1 MAVTDQTLAI
11 LDHMRIDLDRRVDAE
26 TRLIVEAWARA
37 WAELR
42 PTWQAA
48 IDRLVEIRRQGQRPT
63 RRQINEA
70 LRATRAMIATQ
81 DAIVALGREQGI
93 RISGQLPGLTQAAKR
108 LQADMLE
115 ASLPTVIPPGHAL
128 AGAVFDRV
136 DPAALDAIVKRTTR
150 QVTSLLRPLPREATA
165 AMKSLL
171 IRGIAVGDNPLEVAR
186 LIIGRVGEAFN
197 GGMARAVNVARTEMI
212 DAHRAAARAQDL
224 ANPDLVA
231 GWQWVASLTAARTCP
246 ACFSMHGTI
255 HPIEEFGPLGHQQCV
270 LPGALISGPRA
281 LASTSRWYSGEVIDI
296 ETRDGRVLSVTP
308 NHPILTT
315 QGWVAAGLLREGSD
329 VVTGTGAD
337 GPAIGRG
344 PHDHQSPALI
354 EDVAQS
360 VGGPLPVHAVSVPTS
375 PEDFHGDG
383 AGSDVHV
390 VRTNSLL
397 GDDVEAAFA
406 ELLSELALM
415 LGNVSL
421 PVLSGGRGLALAFH
435 GDGDPTGGSLGGLHD
450 PLILFGGSGFG
461 HRAIDLRAPADR
473 HTCGLQSIVDR
484 PPRHPIGDSQGIDGL
499 SALVPFDDLFIWE
512 SAFRENRP
520 AGRFGAE
527 SGLLFSGS
535 PESSVNQRGPEAIG
549 AYPMPTTGDLAT
561 FAGQVGTDCILK
573 LRRRSWSGHVYNL
586 QTETGWFLANGILT
600 HNCRCARVPISKSW
614 RDLGFDI
621 PEPPSAVPDAL
632 STFRAMPRDDQVAVL
647 GQAKLDLLDSGRITW
662 SDLATRRSTDGWRD
676 SMVPTP
682 LADLKALAARRAV

>member
-1 MAVTDQTLAI
+1 MAVTTQTLAI
-11 LDHMRIDLDRRVDAE
+11 LDQIRLDLDHRVDAE
-26 TRLIVEAWARA
+26 TRLLTEAWARA

-42 PTWQAA
+42 PSWQQA
-48 IDRLVEIRRQGQRPT
+48 IETVLAIQRTGKRPT
-63 RRQINEA
+63 RRQVSDA
-70 LRATRAMIATQ
+70 LRATRAMVATQ
-81 DAIVALGREQGI
+81 DAIVALAKEQGI
-93 RISGQLPGLTQAAKR
+93 RISATLPDLTKSARRLEADLLRSTLPPQLPA
-108 LQADMLE
+108 
-115 ASLPTVIPPGHAL
+115 GHAL
-128 AGAVFDRV
+128 AGITFDRL
-136 DPAALDAIVKRTTR
+136 DPKALDAIVKRTTR
-150 QVTSLLRPLPREATA
+150 QITALSRPLSREATA
-165 AMKSLL
+165 AMKSAL
-171 IRGIAVGDNPLEVAR
+171 IRAVALGLHPNDAAGIMLE
-186 LIIGRVGEAFN
+186 RVGAGFN
-197 GGMARAVNVARTEMI
+197 GGLARATAIARTEI
-212 DAHRAAARAQDL
+212 LDAHRAATAAQDK
-224 ANPDLVA
+224 ASADLLT
-231 GWQWVASLTAARTCP
+231 GWQWVASLTPATCP

-397 GDDVEAAFA
+397 SDDVEAAFA

-461 HRAIDLRAPADR
+461 HRAIDLRTPADR

-484 PPRHPIGDSQGIDGL
+484 TPRHPIGDSQGIDGL

-512 SAFRENRP
+512 SAFREKRP

-535 PESSVNQRGPEAIG
+535 PESSVNQRGPEATG

-600 HNCRCARVPISKSW
+600 HNCRCARVPVSKSW
-614 RDLGFDI
+614 RDLGIDI
-621 PEPPSAVPDAL
+621 PEPPGVVPDAL
-632 STFRAMPRDDQVAVL
+632 ASFRAMPKSDQLAVL
-647 GQAKLDLLDSGRITW
+647 GHTRLALLDSGRISW
-662 SDLATRRSTDGWRD
+662 SDLATRRQTDGWRD

-682 LADLKALAARRAV
+682 LADLLKLAATRRAA

>member
-1 MAVTDQTLAI
+1 MATTQQTLAI
-11 LDHMRIDLDRRVDAE
+11 LDQIRLDLDRRIDGE
-26 TRLIVEAWARA
+26 TALITEAWARA

-42 PTWQAA
+42 PAWRQAIESILA
-48 IDRLVEIRRQGQRPT
+48 TQRAGKRPT
-63 RRQINEA
+63 RRQINDA
-70 LRATRAMIATQ
+70 LRATKAMVATQ
-81 DAIVALGREQGI
+81 DAIIELAREQGI
-93 RISGQLPGLTQAAKR
+93 RISATLPDLTKSARRLEADLLRSTLPPQLPA
-108 LQADMLE
+108 
-115 ASLPTVIPPGHAL
+115 GHAL
-128 AGAVFDRV
+128 AGITFDRL
-136 DPAALDAIVKRTTR
+136 DSKALDAIVRRTT
-150 QVTSLLRPLPREATA
+150 QQITALTRPLASDATA
-165 AMKSLL
+165 AMKSSL
-171 IRGIAVGDNPLEVAR
+171 IRGVALGLNPHEAAAEMIR
-186 LIIGRVGEAFN
+186 RVGEGFD
-197 GGMARAVNVARTEMI
+197 GGRHRAQVIARTEML
-212 DAHRAAARAQDL
+212 DAHRAATAAQDK
-224 ANPDLVA
+224 ANTDLLT
-231 GWQWVASLTAARTCP
+231 GWQWVASLTPATCP
-246 ACFSMHGTI
+246 ACFSMHGTV
-255 HPIEEFGPLGHQQCV
+255 HPVEEFGPLGHQQCV

-308 NHPILTT
+308 NHPILTP
-315 QGWVAAGLLREGSD
+315 QGWVAAGLLCEGND

-344 PHDHQSPALI
+344 PHDHQRPALI

-360 VGGPLPVHAVSVPTS
+360 VGGALPVHTVSVPTS

-390 VRTNSLL
+390 VRTDRLL
-397 GDDVEAAFA
+397 GDDIEAAFA
-406 ELLSELALM
+406 ELLSELDLV

-421 PVLSGGRGLALAFH
+421 PALSGGRGLALVFH
-435 GDGDPTGGSLGGLHD
+435 GDGDPAGGGLGGLHD
-450 PLILFGGSGFG
+450 PLILFRGSGFG
-461 HRAIDLRAPADR
+461 HGAIDLRTPADR

-484 PPRHPIGDSQGIDGL
+484 PPRHPIGDGQGIDGL

-512 SAFRENRP
+512 SAFREKRP

-535 PESSVNQRGPEAIG
+535 PESSVNQRGPKPPT
-549 AYPMPTTGDLAT
+549 AYPMPTAGDLAT

-573 LRRRSWSGHVYNL
+573 IRRRSWSGHVYNL

-621 PEPPSAVPDAL
+621 PEPPSPVPDAL
-632 STFRAMPRDDQVAVL
+632 STFRAMSRDDQVAVL
-647 GQAKLDLLDSGRITW
+647 GQAKLDLLDSGRIAW
-662 SDLATRRSTDGWRD
+662 SDLATRRQTDGWRD

-682 LADLKALAARRAV
+682 LADLIKLAASRRAA